1 MEAIISPVNRNLL
14 EQELTDEIF
23 VRDTNYGNNKIY
35 IFSHHDSPNLM
46 QEVGRLREVSFRDA
60 KGGTGKAVDIDSY
73 DTAEKPFKQMI
84 VWNPIDKEIIGG
96 YRFIRCEDLEIISKD
111 EVHSP
116 TSRLFSFTEKF
127 IKEYLPITIE
137 LGRSFVQPEYQPSNN
152 LRKGMYALDNI
163 WDGLGAIIFDNPD
176 VKYLFGKITM
186 YPHFDTLSKELLMRF
201 MHKYFPD
208 PENLLKPRN
217 PLQLTLDTDMLDSI
231 LTGTCYDEDY
241 KILTQKI
248 RSQGENIPPLF
259 NTYMNLTPSMKVFG
273 TAVNEHFGDVEE
285 TGIIVTNLD
294 IHENKK
300 IRHISSYKK

>member
-1 MEAIISPVNRNLL
+1 MEAIISPVDRSIL

-23 VRDTNYGNNKIY
+23 VRNTNYGNNKIY

-46 QEVGRLREVSFRDA
+46 QEVGRLREITFRDA

-73 DTAEKPFKQMI
+73 DTAENPFKQMI

-96 YRFIRCEDLEIISKD
+96 YRFIRCENLKIISKD

-116 TSRLFSFTEKF
+116 TSRLFSFTENF
-127 IKEYLPITIE
+127 IKEYLPYAIE
-137 LGRSFVQPEYQPSNN
+137 LGRSFVQTEYQPSKNV
-152 LRKGMYALDNI
+152 RKGMYALDNI
-163 WDGLGAIIFDNPD
+163 WDGLGAIIVDNPD
-176 VKYLFGKITM
+176 VNYLFGKITM
-186 YPHFDTLSKELLMRF
+186 YPHFDILSKELLMRF

-208 PENLLKPRN
+208 PDNLIRPRN
-217 PLQLTLDTDMLDSI
+217 PLQLTLDIDMLDST
-231 LTGTCYDEDY
+231 LTGTSYDEDY

-273 TAVNEHFGDVEE
+273 TAVNEHFGNVEE
-285 TGIIVTNLD
+285 TGILVTNSD
-294 IHENKK
+294 IHENKR